1 MVQFEAFKLKCY
13 VSTVCDVTM
22 LTLGLRSAE
31 ICPSLFRCCYRRE
44 AASFEL
50 FSDAEAS

>member
-1 MVQFEAFKLKCY
+1 MVQFEAFKLKLD
-13 VSTVCDVTM
+13 VSTVCEVTM
-22 LTLGLRSAE
+22 LTPGLSSAE
-31 ICPSLFRCCYRRE
+31 ICPRLFQCSNRRE

>member
-1 MVQFEAFKLKCY
+1 MVQFETFKLKSD
-13 VSTVCDVTM
+13 VSTVCEVTM
-22 LTLGLRSAE
+22 LTLGLSSVE
-31 ICPSLFRCCYRRE
+31 ICLSLFQCCYRRE